1 MNEMLTKSQEI
12 AFIRDGSIAELLT
25 ITNYTRTADEL
36 VDYLNKRQLIQKNY
50 TLTDR
55 DCEALHIYPHYLPL
69 YQNCMG
75 YHDLY
80 MELFIWYKDGYM
92 EPTRRDKYLI
102 PYQLIE
108 WYNGCINNSNVGP
121 LTYIG
126 ETLSILALVI
136 YLYDLVG
143 VQDDS
148 KPLKPLDIHSPQK
161 REDISRR
168 FNSETSYGEGFV
180 IKELEELGSRMYKTD
195 YPYKKKLSQDM
206 KAYIT
211 YLKTGKRGKVQWE

>member
-1 MNEMLTKSQEI
+1 MLTKSQEI

-36 VDYLNKRQLIQKNY
+36 VEYLNTRQLLQKNY

-55 DCEALHIYPHYLPL
+55 DREALHIYPHYLTL
-69 YQNCMG
+69 YQNCMD

-108 WYNGCINNSNVGP
+108 WYNGCINNSHVGP

-148 KPLKPLDIHSPQK
+148 KPLKPLDIQTPQK
-161 REDISRR
+161 RADISRW
-168 FNSETSYGEGFV
+168 FHSETSYGAGFV

-195 YPYKKKLSQDM
+195 YPYKKELSQDM

-211 YLKTGKRGKVQWE
+211 YLKTGKRGKI

>member
-12 AFIRDGSIAELLT
+12 EFIRDGSIAKVLEL
-25 ITNYTRTADEL
+25 TNYTRTADEL
-36 VDYLNKRQLIQKNY
+36 VGYLKTRQLIQKNY

-55 DCEALHIYPHYLPL
+55 DCEALHLYPHYLTL
-69 YQNCMG
+69 YQNCMD
-75 YHDLY
+75 YHGLY
-80 MELFIWYKDGYM
+80 MELFIWYKDGNL
-92 EPTRRDKYLI
+92 EPTSRDKYLI

-136 YLYDLVG
+136 YLYDLVE
-143 VQDDS
+143 VRDDS
-148 KPLKPLDIHSPQK
+148 NPLKPLDIQSPQK
-161 REDISRR
+161 REDISRG
-168 FNSETSYGEGFV
+168 FNSVPIYGAGFV
-180 IKELEELGSRMYKTD
+180 IKELEEIGSRMYKTD
-195 YPYKKKLSQDM
+195 YPYKKELSQDM

-211 YLKTGKRGKVQWE
+211 YLKTGKRG